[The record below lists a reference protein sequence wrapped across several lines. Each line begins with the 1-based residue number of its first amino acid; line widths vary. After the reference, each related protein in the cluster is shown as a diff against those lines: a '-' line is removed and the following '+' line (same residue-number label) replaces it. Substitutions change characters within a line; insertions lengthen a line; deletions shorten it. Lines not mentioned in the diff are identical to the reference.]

1 MFAPIVPQRN
11 SYFLLETLTLLKKY
25 FTVCGIVGF
34 IDENRVLKND
44 DLGGL
49 LDCLVRRGPDNQ
61 SYRTHQGE
69 YGTTYLGHA
78 RLKIIDLSD
87 KANQPISSDTSEHH
101 IIFNGEIYNYK
112 ALQQKC
118 IASGAKFQTDSDTEV
133 VLKTFEIFGIEET
146 LELLDGMFAFAIF
159 NSKTGKIIIAR
170 DRFGQK
176 PLYYGT
182 QNGVFAFSSDIRSFA
197 QLFPK
202 LTIDKNALGY
212 LFSELSTPREHSI
225 WNEVKKL
232 KAGHYIIKDDSDLS
246 IKKYWNPQFSSTHK
260 KSEIDFDTV
269 DSLITAG
276 VKKRLVADVSVGTF
290 LSGGVDSSL
299 ITALAARESEKKI
312 STFSVGFNYEK
323 YNELPFAKIVADKYN
338 TDHHE
343 LNVNPSDFD
352 AVDELI
358 NEFGEPFADSSMIP
372 TAFVSKFAKTKVTV
386 ALGGD
391 GGDEFFCGYPT
402 YNEALLMQN
411 RFKKLKSLKTV
422 AKLGGKMTKNA
433 RVKNVSELLNE
444 PSINKS
450 KALFRNMGF
459 NNNQLNSLFSDEEI
473 SSSFVSNSLEIIKES
488 EINTDSMFNSIWY
501 STLHTRLVN
510 DYLVKVDKASMFHSL
525 EVRSPLLDKELF
537 KHVIQYS
544 PEQLLQGQTNK
555 YILKKIAEKYVP
567 KEVLYRKKM
576 GFAIPIGE
584 WFRKELKNQFTD
596 IVLNSK
602 QDIIEIDYTFI
613 ENLFNSHLNGEDH
626 SHKLWTLYV
635 FHKWLN
641 NWENNFELK
650 TYFNKD

>member
-1 MFAPIVPQRN
+1 M
-11 SYFLLETLTLLKKY
+11 LKNY

-49 LDCLVRRGPDNQ
+49 LDCLIRRGPDNQ
-61 SYRTHQGE
+61 SFRIHEGE
-69 YGTTYLGHA
+69 FGKAYLGHA

-87 KANQPISSDTSEHH
+87 AANQPISSSTYPNH

-112 ALQQKC
+112 SLQDKC
-118 IASGAKFQTDSDTEV
+118 IKAGALFSTDSDTEV
-133 VLKTFEIFGIEET
+133 VLTTFELFGIEKT

-159 NSKTGKIIIAR
+159 NSETGNTIIAR

-182 QNGVFAFSSDIRSFA
+182 QNNVFAFSSDVRSFA
-197 QLFPK
+197 QLFPN
-202 LTIDKNALGY
+202 LTINKNALGY
-212 LFSELSTPREHSI
+212 LFSELSTPRENSI

-232 KAGHYIIKDDSDLS
+232 KAGHYLTYLQGSID
-246 IKKYWNPQFSSTHK
+246 IKKYWDPQFSSANK
-260 KSEIDFDTV
+260 KSKIDFDTV
-269 DSLITAG
+269 DTLITNG

-299 ITALAARESEKKI
+299 VTAIAARESEKKI

-343 LNVNPSDFD
+343 LNVNPRDFD
-352 AVDELI
+352 TVDELI
-358 NEFGEPFADSSMIP
+358 DEFGEPFADSSMIP
-372 TAFVSKFAKTKVTV
+372 TAFVSKFAKSKVSV

-411 RFKKLKSLKTV
+411 RFNKLKSFSGV
-422 AKLGGKMTKNA
+422 VKLGSILTNNS
-433 RVKNVSELLNE
+433 RVNNVSELLNQ
-444 PSINKS
+444 PSTNKS
-450 KALFRNMGF
+450 KSLFRNMGF
-459 NNNQLNSLFSDEEI
+459 NSVQLDSLFSDEKI
-473 SSSFVSNSLEIIKES
+473 STAFFDNSLEIIKES
-488 EINTDSMFNSIWY
+488 ELHTDSIFDSIWH

-537 KHVIQYS
+537 KHIIQYS
-544 PEQLLQGQTNK
+544 PEQLLQNSTNK
-555 YILKKIAEKYVP
+555 FVLKKIAEKYVP

-584 WFRKELKNQFTD
+584 WFRNELKDQFTD
-596 IVLNSK
+596 IVLNS
-602 QDIIEIDYTFI
+602 QQNIIEINYQFI
-613 ENLFNSHLNGEDH
+613 EQLFDKHLKGEDH
-626 SHKLWTLYV
+626 SHKLWALYV

-641 NWENNFELK
+641 NWSENFNLK
-650 TYFNKD
+650 TYFNK